1 MLFSHDHIMFNSDS
15 GPWLSS
21 QKYKVNSYFII
32 LFYFISFHFVL
43 FILVLY
49 ILLNWIELNFTNVL
63 WIMCDVPLFYFI
75 LFYFPQFNVY
85 TPYKTDLKIS
95 PFYNS

>member
-1 MLFSHDHIMFNSDS
+1 MLLSHDHIMFNSDS

-32 LFYFISFHFVL
+32 LFNLISFHFVL

-49 ILLNWIELNFTNVL
+49 ILLNCIELNFTNIL
-63 WIMCDVPLFYFI
+63 WIMCVSFI
-75 LFYFPQFNVY
+75 LFYFTFHSLMFIPH
-85 TPYKTDLKIS
+85 TKLT
-95 PFYNS
+95 